1 MCAIPVDNSTKSLIG
16 LDANDK
22 HGYLGISTVDWF
34 LRRGGWIG
42 NAILIIDDT
51 KAVRQQILD
60 TLYGADLFSDYFE
73 AGNGLEGLK
82 TLLNEKI
89 DIVLCD
95 VEMPGMDGF
104 KFLAMVNARK
114 ELQDIPVLLLTSH
127 DEMATKVKAL
137 EQGASD
143 YLTKPFS
150 PEELLARVK
159 VHLKLKTLQDNLKK
173 KNMLLQK
180 LAQTDPLTEL
190 QNRRHMMT
198 TLEAEFDR
206 SSRVGS
212 PFALL
217 LIDLDHF
224 KQVNDTYGHQLGD
237 KVLQSTAWEIQAALR
252 QYDSAARFGG
262 EEFALL
268 LPETTLNGAN
278 LVAER
283 LRQGIHDI
291 EFTGPLCE
299 LRISVSIGVAVM
311 PHENINTISDLIR
324 LADDALYTAKR
335 NGRNRVE
342 SVPPA

>member
-1 MCAIPVDNSTKSLIG
+1 MDYS
-16 LDANDK
+16 
-22 HGYLGISTVDWF
+22 
-34 LRRGGWIG
+34 
-42 NAILIIDDT
+42 ILIIDDT
-51 KAVRQQILD
+51 KSVRQQILD
-60 TLYGADLFSDYFE
+60 TLHGTDLFSNYFE

-82 TLLNEKI
+82 IMLNEKI
-89 DIVLCD
+89 DVVLCD

-114 ELQDIPVLLLTSH
+114 ELHDIPILLLTSH
-127 DEMATKVKAL
+127 EEMATKVKAL

-159 VHLKLKTLQDNLKK
+159 VHLKVKALQDNLKES
-173 KNMLLQK
+173 NQLLQK

-190 QNRRHMMT
+190 HNRRHMMD

-206 SSRVGS
+206 SSRIGS

-217 LIDLDHF
+217 MIDLDHF
-224 KQVNDTYGHQLGD
+224 KKVNDTYGHQLGD
-237 KVLQSTAWEIQAALR
+237 KVLQSTAWEIQALLR

-268 LPETTLNGAN
+268 LPETTLSGAN

-283 LRQGIHDI
+283 LRQSINNI
-291 EFTGPLCE
+291 EFAGQLSD
-299 LRISVSIGVAVM
+299 LKISISIGVAAI
-311 PHENINTISDLIR
+311 PHNKINTASELVR

-342 SVPPA
+342 SAPPA

>member
-1 MCAIPVDNSTKSLIG
+1 MS
-16 LDANDK
+16 
-22 HGYLGISTVDWF
+22 H
-34 LRRGGWIG
+34 
-42 NAILIIDDT
+42 AILIIDDT
-51 KAVRQQILD
+51 SSVRQQILD
-60 TLYGADLFSDYFE
+60 TLQGTDLFSAYFE

-82 TLLNEKI
+82 IMLNEKI

-104 KFLAMVNARK
+104 KFLAMVNAR
-114 ELQDIPVLLLTSH
+114 EDLQDIPILLLTSH
-127 DEMATKVKAL
+127 EAMETKVKGL

-150 PEELLARVK
+150 TEELLARVK
-159 VHLKLKTLQDNLKK
+159 VHLKIKALQDDLRAN
-173 KNMLLQK
+173 NQLLQK

-190 QNRRHMMT
+190 HNRRHMME

-206 SSRVGS
+206 SSRIGS

-217 LIDLDHF
+217 MVDLDHF
-224 KQVNDTYGHQLGD
+224 KQVNDSYGHQLGD
-237 KVLQSTAWEIQAALR
+237 KVLQSIAWEIKDSLR

-268 LPETTLNGAN
+268 LPETALKGAN

-283 LRQGIHDI
+283 LRQSINDI
-291 EFTGPLCE
+291 EFAGPLSG
-299 LRISVSIGVAVM
+299 LKMTVSIGIA
-311 PHENINTISDLIR
+311 TIPSDNVRSVSDLIR
-324 LADDALYTAKR
+324 LADDALYAAKH

-342 SVPPA
+342 SSTPA

>member
-1 MCAIPVDNSTKSLIG
+1 M
-16 LDANDK
+16 
-22 HGYLGISTVDWF
+22 
-34 LRRGGWIG
+34 G

-51 KAVRQQILD
+51 KSVRQQILD
-60 TLYGADLFSDYFE
+60 TLHGTDLFSDYFE

-104 KFLAMVNARK
+104 KFLAMVSARK
-114 ELQDIPVLLLTSH
+114 ELQDIPILLLTSH
-127 DEMATKVKAL
+127 DVMETKVKAL

-159 VHLKLKTLQDNLKK
+159 VHLKIKALQDNLKE
-173 KNMLLQK
+173 NNQLLQK

-190 QNRRHMMT
+190 HNRRHMMT

-217 LIDLDHF
+217 MVDLDHF

-237 KVLQSTAWEIQAALR
+237 KVLQSTAWEIKASLR

-268 LPETTLNGAN
+268 LPETSLKGAN

-283 LRQGIHDI
+283 LRQSIHDI
-291 EFTGPLCE
+291 EFTGPLSK

-311 PHENINTISDLIR
+311 PHEKITTITDLIR
-324 LADDALYTAKR
+324 LADAAMYTAKR
-335 NGRNRVE
+335 KGRNQIE

>member
-1 MCAIPVDNSTKSLIG
+1 MS
-16 LDANDK
+16 
-22 HGYLGISTVDWF
+22 H
-34 LRRGGWIG
+34 
-42 NAILIIDDT
+42 AILIIDDT
-51 KAVRQQILD
+51 SSVRQQILD
-60 TLYGADLFSDYFE
+60 TLQGTDLFSAYFE

-82 TLLNEKI
+82 IMLNEKI

-104 KFLAMVNARK
+104 KFLAMANAR
-114 ELQDIPVLLLTSH
+114 EDLQDIPVLLLTSH
-127 DEMATKVKAL
+127 EAMETKVKGI

-159 VHLKLKTLQDNLKK
+159 VHLKIKALQDDLRAN
-173 KNMLLQK
+173 NQLLQK

-190 QNRRHMMT
+190 HNRRHMMD

-206 SSRVGS
+206 SSRIGS

-217 LIDLDHF
+217 MVDLDHF
-224 KQVNDTYGHQLGD
+224 KQVNDSYGHQIGD
-237 KVLQSTAWEIQAALR
+237 KVLQSIAWEIKGSLR

-268 LPETTLNGAN
+268 LPETALKGAN

-283 LRQGIHDI
+283 LRQSINDI
-291 EFTGPLCE
+291 EFAGPLSG
-299 LRISVSIGVAVM
+299 LKMTVSIGIA
-311 PHENINTISDLIR
+311 TIPSDKVRSVSDLIR
-324 LADDALYTAKR
+324 LADDALYAAKH

-342 SVPPA
+342 SSTPA

>member
-1 MCAIPVDNSTKSLIG
+1 M
-16 LDANDK
+16 
-22 HGYLGISTVDWF
+22 
-34 LRRGGWIG
+34 G

-51 KAVRQQILD
+51 KSVRQQILD
-60 TLYGADLFSDYFE
+60 TLHGTDLFDDYYE

-82 TLLNEKI
+82 ILLNEKV
-89 DIVLCD
+89 DVVLCD

-114 ELQDIPVLLLTSH
+114 ELQDIPILLLTSH
-127 DEMATKVKAL
+127 DETATKVKAL

-143 YLTKPFS
+143 YLTKPCS

-159 VHLKLKTLQDNLKK
+159 VHLKIKALQDNLKE
-173 KNMLLQK
+173 KNQLLEK

-190 QNRRHMMT
+190 HNRRHMMA

-217 LIDLDHF
+217 MIDLDNF

-252 QYDSAARFGG
+252 QYDTAARFGG

-268 LPETTLNGAN
+268 LPETSLKGAN

-283 LRQGIHDI
+283 LRRNIHNI
-291 EFTGPLCE
+291 EFTGPLSK

-311 PHENINTISDLIR
+311 PHEKIATISDLIR
-324 LADDALYTAKR
+324 LADDALYAAKR
-335 NGRNRVE
+335 SGRNRVE
-342 SVPPA
+342 SVVPA